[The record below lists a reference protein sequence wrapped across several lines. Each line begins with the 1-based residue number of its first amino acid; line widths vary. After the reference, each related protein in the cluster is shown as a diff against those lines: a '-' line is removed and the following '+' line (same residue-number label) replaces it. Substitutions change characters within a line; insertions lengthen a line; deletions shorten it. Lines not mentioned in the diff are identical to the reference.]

1 MVLNNTLSS
10 NGGVF
15 IRYKTKERYFSLPIL
30 NQLIHCF
37 EIYWDDADFTY
48 EYTQCCLENLQKTIY
63 IGEPQYLNI
72 APIHIS
78 FNFDTN
84 MYIISTSNNSLYLQQ
99 ATISINGEMISI
111 PENTPNYS
119 TLTGKYIIDHS
130 LSLLVE
136 TLERVLD
143 PS

>member
-1 MVLNNTLSS
+1 
-10 NGGVF
+10 
-15 IRYKTKERYFSLPIL
+15 
-30 NQLIHCF
+30 
-37 EIYWDDADFTY
+37 
-48 EYTQCCLENLQKTIY
+48 
-63 IGEPQYLNI
+63 
-72 APIHIS
+72 
-78 FNFDTN
+78 